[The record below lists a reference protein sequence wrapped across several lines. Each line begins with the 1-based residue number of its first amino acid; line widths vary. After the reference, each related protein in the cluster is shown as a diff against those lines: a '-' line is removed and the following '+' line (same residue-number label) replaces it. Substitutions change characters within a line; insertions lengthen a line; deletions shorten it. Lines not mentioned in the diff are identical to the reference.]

1 MKHISILWLLIAFCI
16 PAGAQPVPEF
26 LTNKS
31 NFCTTISGYQ
41 GEWSLIGPKSFTTPT
56 TEPYVSSLITQYLG
70 RIEAVWVDPS
80 DEDHML
86 AASNSGGLFEWTSSS
101 FVAMSSTMY
110 ASILPYLLAPPAPA
124 TTKPYVKTRVSVTPP
139 SRGRQVTHLPIFPQA
154 AIHSGNKPIPKSII
168 ITIAT
173 VRMHPLQAP
182 VFVLFQMIA

>member
-1 MKHISILWLLIAFCI
+1 MASWSIIQDLTIMRFTKIICHRYGTAAF
-16 PAGAQPVPEF
+16 QKTRMQ
-26 LTNKS
+26 TN
-31 NFCTTISGYQ
+31 TTIY
-41 GEWSLIGPKSFTTPT
+41 PT
-56 TEPYVSSLITQYLG
+56 LG
-70 RIEAVWVDPS
+70 C
-80 DEDHML
+80 
-86 AASNSGGLFEWTSSS
+86 S

-182 VFVLFQMIA
+182 VFVLFQMIAWLMEMKTVALRIS